1 MRRRNI
7 FAGQGAVIDTGADM
21 NPITRARRFQFVEL
35 GETGADKA
43 GGSRASAHV
52 LFRNALRE
60 AAELRRFAVPVSARA
75 RSEPSDPIVR
85 DPNESRLIGPDARRS
100 EDVLL
105 TRFDAAALVPV
116 LQGRQYL
123 LVHVERAS
131 DILQVLELKREFP
144 ALKLVLVGAT
154 EGWTV
159 ADQIAAA
166 DVPVIA
172 SAVNDLPAS
181 FEMIAATQSNVG
193 RMRAAGVKVS
203 IGMIDDN
210 DTRYLF
216 NQRQYAGNLVAL
228 GKVPGAAGVSW
239 GEALAMITS
248 RSAEA
253 IGMGGEIGSL
263 AAGRRGDVV
272 IWSGDPLEGSSAA
285 EMVWI
290 DGVRQPLETRQT
302 KLRDRYRDL
311 RAQRIARGVPAVSPL
326 ALLGLAAFSFVATH
340 FIMSHPL
347 RAGLVARL
355 GERGFLLAY
364 TVVAF
369 ATLGWT
375 IWAFGRVPA
384 EAPLVGRGRC
394 GVVGRYPADV
404 AGVDPVH
411 RLAAQQSVLPECRQA
426 NAHADAARGVR
437 DHPPSDDVGLRAV
450 GAGPCDRRRDAGR
463 TDPCCGDRLPR
474 PRRGG
479 DAGLQEGAA
488 DGRRVGRMA
497 STYGVSSRSRGVSP
511 IRGCSRWL
519 AGPSCSSPRPGR
531 IKPAGFWR
539 WFG

>member
-1 MRRRNI
+1 VKRLALFALLLAWASPLAAETIAITGGTVALGDGSEPIREGTVVIRDGRIVAAGYQVGVPPGATMVDARGKWVTPGIVAGFSRLGLSEVDLGADGTTDDSASGPFSAAIDVVPAINPLSSTIAVNRADGVTRAIVAPNAARNI
-7 FAGQGAVIDTGADM
+7 FAGQGAMIDTGADM
-21 NPITRARRFQFVEL
+21 SPITRPRQFQFVEL

-60 AAELRRFAVPVSARA
+60 AAELRRFTTPVTA
-75 RSEPSDPIVR
+75 
-85 DPNESRLIGPDARRS
+85 SRVRS

-131 DILQVLELKREFP
+131 DILQVIALKQEFP

-159 ADQIAAA
+159 ADKIAASGVA
-166 DVPVIA
+166 VIA

-193 RMRAAGVKVS
+193 RMRAAGVNVS
-203 IGMIDDN
+203 IGMIDDS

-228 GKVPGAAGVSW
+228 GKVPGATGVSW

-263 AAGRRGDVV
+263 APGRRGDVV

-311 RAQRIARGVPAVSPL
+311 SRK
-326 ALLGLAAFSFVATH
+326 
-340 FIMSHPL
+340 
-347 RAGLVARL
+347 
-355 GERGFLLAY
+355 
-364 TVVAF
+364 
-369 ATLGWT
+369 
-375 IWAFGRVPA
+375 
-384 EAPLVGRGRC
+384 
-394 GVVGRYPADV
+394 D
-404 AGVDPVH
+404 
-411 RLAAQQSVLPECRQA
+411 LPEA
-426 NAHADAARGVR
+426 Y
-437 DHPPSDDVGLRAV
+437 
-450 GAGPCDRRRDAGR
+450 RR
-463 TDPCCGDRLPR
+463 
-474 PRRGG
+474 
-479 DAGLQEGAA
+479 
-488 DGRRVGRMA
+488 
-497 STYGVSSRSRGVSP
+497 
-511 IRGCSRWL
+511 
-519 AGPSCSSPRPGR
+519 
-531 IKPAGFWR
+531 
-539 WFG
+539 